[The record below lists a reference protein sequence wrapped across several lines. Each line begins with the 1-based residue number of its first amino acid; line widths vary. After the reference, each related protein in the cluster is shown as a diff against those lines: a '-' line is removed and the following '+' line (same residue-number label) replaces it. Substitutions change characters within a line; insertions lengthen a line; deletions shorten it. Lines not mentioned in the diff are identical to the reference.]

1 MRAFLGPKNPRFK
14 RCYPAHGGRRSGVPK
29 IETEKEGMDV
39 VEEKNGLPPLPTIL
53 VGVPAVVNYPVE
65 LFVFLRQPMTSF
77 TIICS
82 GRNTKKSLKSIYE

>member
-1 MRAFLGPKNPRFK
+1 M
-14 RCYPAHGGRRSGVPK
+14 PK

-82 GRNTKKSLKSIYE
+82 GRNTNKKSKVYLRVEVFQNTKSIFSFRYTF